1 MHARTTFRPIKWDKV
16 WENYPQINAQTLKL
30 MRKQINVCENTTR
43 VRTFLE
49 ENSLLSIMI
58 ENNANKDSVVAFPQ
72 AV

>member
-1 MHARTTFRPIKWDKV
+1 
-16 WENYPQINAQTLKL
+16 